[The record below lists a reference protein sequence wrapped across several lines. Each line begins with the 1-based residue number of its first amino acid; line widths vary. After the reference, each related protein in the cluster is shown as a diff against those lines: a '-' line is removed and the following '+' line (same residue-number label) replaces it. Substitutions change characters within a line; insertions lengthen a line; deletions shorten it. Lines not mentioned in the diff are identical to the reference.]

1 MLASEK
7 MQRVLKI
14 LKQSLKD
21 RGMEQTADLLES
33 RKADR
38 WILTA
43 VDYLLQT
50 KKPIVWPRE
59 GRLLPAPILLGNET
73 TLVVVSPEGVQKI
86 ACRYA
91 LTEMFALIPSHKSAS
106 AGNLEINPLY
116 PQNLQER
123 SYHSDKMEA
132 EKVRNN
138 LRQFH
143 APLVVNT
150 NPDAVNGPPIV
161 DKNLFVLGGNSR
173 AMTLKLLYQAKGE
186 RQQKSEYIA
195 SLLSRS
201 LDFGLTMGDV
211 LSFVEPVLIRLLAI
225 DVKEEFFTGQRLVR
239 LFNESLMQKMSYP
252 QELTAVARSVSHGGW
267 TQIATTIAHTMGV
280 EDESFSQYLQS
291 SKAGNLIHTLRQ
303 FGVFNIRNFSVYFDQ
318 ETNSLNR
325 LGRLFVKDILLGH
338 VFEKNRA
345 LLDNMNDSQFDLF
358 SDLSP
363 FLIGS
368 SCCDFRFDLLEDLLV
383 AVRAAEYMKDA
394 KHEELRKGSRVMVPT
409 YPTFTSIR
417 DVAQFNLFYQ
427 IPPEVEAATKTIR
440 RRFLWQLFFE
450 YGTKR
455 RYLMRGFQRYSIRA
469 ALNQEAQ
476 DTLGFDIGGV
486 QQEGFNPETPTH
498 TLLWAFQAKRIQQDT
513 TPDFS
518 EFELADQLLLEN
530 APIYQG
536 GSPKQAT
543 WETKK
548 IRGKIYEFSYFNSYA
563 EALSNGKYL
572 KALDVGESMDSS
584 SVERQSGAI
593 GGVGSLRL
601 LNPSHRSMP
610 QGDGAAR
617 SIARR

>member
-1 MLASEK
+1 MIASEK

-21 RGMEQTADLLES
+21 RGMEQAADLLES

-59 GRLLPAPILLGNET
+59 GISSAPILLGNET
-73 TLVVVSPEGVQKI
+73 SLVVVSPEGVQKI

-173 AMTLKLLYQAKGE
+173 AMTLKLLYQSKGE

-211 LSFVEPVLIRLLAI
+211 LSFVEPVLIRLLDI

-252 QELTAVARSVSHGGW
+252 QELTAVARSVSREGW
-267 TQIATTIAHTMGV
+267 IQIATTIAHTMSA

-291 SKAGNLIHTLRQ
+291 PKAEKLIYTLRQ

-383 AVRAAEYMKDA
+383 AIKAAEYMKDA

-409 YPTFTSIR
+409 YPTFPSYR
-417 DVAQFNLFYQ
+417 SALQLNLFYQ
-427 IPPEVEAATKTIR
+427 IPPEMEAATR
-440 RRFLWQLFFE
+440 SVRLRFLWQLFFE

-469 ALNQEAQ
+469 ALHLDAQ
-476 DTLGFDIGGV
+476 SLLNVNVGGEEQPRFRV
-486 QQEGFNPETPTH
+486 ESPMQ
-498 TLLWAFQAKRIQQDT
+498 TLLWAFQAKRVNRET
-513 TPDFS
+513 TAES
-518 EFELADQLLLEN
+518 AEFELSDQQLLEN

-536 GSPKQAT
+536 GSPSGSTFEVKT
-543 WETKK
+543 
-548 IRGKIYEFSYFNSYA
+548 IRGKKHEFSYFNSYT
-563 EALSNGKYL
+563 ALTHQPNPTAL
-572 KALDVGESMDSS
+572 KADEDDKKGAYFSASEQSEGWDKSGSVGT
-584 SVERQSGAI
+584 
-593 GGVGSLRL
+593 LRL
-601 LNPSHRSMP
+601 LNPSHRFMP
-610 QGDGAAR
+610 PR
-617 SIARR
+617 